1 MSATAASHHDDHHH
15 DPVVPV
21 EKTPFGVTNGK
32 FAMWLFLCQDC
43 MGFVGLF
50 AAYTALRVL
59 APVWPDPNASLG
71 IVFTAWMTFVLILS
85 SVSMVLALDAAQRDK
100 KGQLTFWLG
109 VTIFGGLFFLGGQY
123 YEYSHLIH
131 NGTTPGIHNFWST
144 FFSLT
149 AFHGLHVLAGVIY
162 MICVWIG
169 CLKGKYGK
177 HNASHIE
184 ILGLYWHF
192 VDLVWILLFTFVY
205 LIPPA
210 PGKVEV
216 ASWLTGN

>member
-1 MSATAASHHDDHHH
+1 VSATAASHHDDHHH

-131 NGTTPGIHNFWST
+131 NGTTPGLHNFWST
-144 FFSLT
+144 S
-149 AFHGLHVLAGVIY
+149 IR
-162 MICVWIG
+162 
-169 CLKGKYGK
+169 
-177 HNASHIE
+177 S
-184 ILGLYWHF
+184 
-192 VDLVWILLFTFVY
+192 
-205 LIPPA
+205 PPSTDCTCSRA
-210 PGKVEV
+210 
-216 ASWLTGN
+216 